1 MHESSRYAWW
11 LLILLFSL
19 IIALNFALFGWML
32 SQPPKSVNRS
42 LEEAEISLKLA
53 FALGSDPAS
62 NPLLNQALEELES
75 PVWEQQV
82 RKAIVQAY
90 LGKKGYAETL
100 QRAAQLPAERLTP
113 AERRWYT
120 TLWAWALTGTHAPE
134 RISGILEAL
143 SPTVSPFYL
152 RLAEAVMAQRAG
164 EKAKAEQLRDSLR
177 RRGVLG
183 VAVLFAILI
192 AVCFGVVIGLGVLLW
207 VLANPPRLPARPLE
221 NASPFALDPLLWA
234 LVIFLLTIILAPAEF
249 LDRFLQGFGI
259 TLPETTLL
267 NQLMASALSLSYLH
281 TVQER
286 LETGVRWFVPNGFW
300 KHALAVL
307 TGGLAYVPVAVA
319 GLALVVLLAPTVFQ
333 SSHPIQEAA
342 RGAEGW
348 VSWVVIFVQ
357 GVVLAPIVEEFVFR
371 GVLFQTLWQRTG
383 RVWLSAFVSG
393 FLFAIIHPQFLAGL
407 IPLTAIGTVLALLF
421 AYTRS
426 LVPSILL
433 HAVNNLVAMLALWS
447 IAS

>member
-120 TLWAWALTGTHAPE
+120 TLWTWALTDTHAPE

-152 RLAEAVMAQRAG
+152 RLAEAVMTQRAG
-164 EKAKAEQLRDSLR
+164 EKAKAEQIRDSLR

-207 VLANPPRLPARPLE
+207 VLVNPPRLPARPLE

-234 LVIFLLTIILAPAEF
+234 LIIFLLTVILSPAEF
-249 LDRFLQGFGI
+249 LARFLEGFGVP
-259 TLPETTLL
+259 LPETTLL
-267 NQLMASALSLSYLH
+267 NQLIATALSLSYLH

-286 LETGVRWFVPNGFW
+286 LEAEVRWFAPNGFW

-307 TGGLAYVPVAVA
+307 TGGLAYVPIAVG
-319 GLALVVLLAPTVFQ
+319 GLVLVVLLGPALSQ
-333 SSHPIQEAA
+333 LSHPFQEMAQ
-342 RGAEGW
+342 GAENW
-348 VSWVVIFVQ
+348 LHWVVIFVQ

-393 FLFAIIHPQFLAGL
+393 FLFAVIHPQFLAGL

>member
-32 SQPPKSVNRS
+32 SQPPKSVSRS
-42 LEEAEISLKLA
+42 LEEAEISLKLT

-120 TLWAWALTGTHAPE
+120 TLWAWALTDTHAPE

-152 RLAEAVMAQRAG
+152 RLAEAVMTQRAG
-164 EKAKAEQLRDSLR
+164 EKAKAEQIRDSLR

-192 AVCFGVVIGLGVLLW
+192 AVCLGVVIGLGVLLW
-207 VLANPPRLPARPLE
+207 VLVNPPRLPARPLE

-234 LVIFLLTIILAPAEF
+234 LIIFLLTVILSPAEF
-249 LDRFLQGFGI
+249 LARFLEGFGVP
-259 TLPETTLL
+259 LPETTLL
-267 NQLMASALSLSYLH
+267 NQLIATALSLSYLH

-286 LETGVRWFVPNGFW
+286 LEAEVRWFAPNGFW

-307 TGGLAYVPVAVA
+307 TGGLAYVPIAVG
-319 GLALVVLLAPTVFQ
+319 GLVLVVLLGPALSQ
-333 SSHPIQEAA
+333 LSHPFQEMAQ
-342 RGAEGW
+342 GAENW
-348 VSWVVIFVQ
+348 LHWVVIFVQ

-393 FLFAIIHPQFLAGL
+393 FLFAVIHPQFLAGL

>member
-164 EKAKAEQLRDSLR
+164 EKAKAEQIRDSLR

-207 VLANPPRLPARPLE
+207 VLVNPPRLPARPLE

-234 LVIFLLTIILAPAEF
+234 LIIFLLTVILSPAEF
-249 LDRFLQGFGI
+249 LARFLEGFGVP
-259 TLPETTLL
+259 LPETTLL
-267 NQLMASALSLSYLH
+267 NQLIATALSLSYLH

-286 LETGVRWFVPNGFW
+286 LEAEVRWFAPNGFW

-307 TGGLAYVPVAVA
+307 TGGLAYVPIAVG
-319 GLALVVLLAPTVFQ
+319 GLVLVVLLGPALSQ
-333 SSHPIQEAA
+333 LSHPFQEMAQ
-342 RGAEGW
+342 GAENW
-348 VSWVVIFVQ
+348 LHWVVIFVQ

-393 FLFAIIHPQFLAGL
+393 FLFAVIHPQFLAGL

>member
-120 TLWAWALTGTHAPE
+120 TLWAWALTDTHAPE

-152 RLAEAVMAQRAG
+152 RLAEAVMTQRAG
-164 EKAKAEQLRDSLR
+164 EKAKAEQIRDSLR

-192 AVCFGVVIGLGVLLW
+192 AVCLGVVIGLGVLLW
-207 VLANPPRLPARPLE
+207 VLVNPPRLPARPLE

-234 LVIFLLTIILAPAEF
+234 LIIFLLTVILSPAEF
-249 LDRFLQGFGI
+249 LARFLEGFGVP
-259 TLPETTLL
+259 LPETTLL
-267 NQLMASALSLSYLH
+267 NQLIATALSLSYLH

-286 LETGVRWFVPNGFW
+286 LETEVRWFAPNGFW

-307 TGGLAYVPVAVA
+307 TGGLAYVPIAVG
-319 GLALVVLLAPTVFQ
+319 GLVLVVLLGPALSQ
-333 SSHPIQEAA
+333 LSHPFQEMAQ
-342 RGAEGW
+342 GAENW
-348 VSWVVIFVQ
+348 LHWVVIFVQ

-393 FLFAIIHPQFLAGL
+393 FLFAVIHPQFLAGL

>member
-207 VLANPPRLPARPLE
+207 VLVNPPRLPARPLE

-234 LVIFLLTIILAPAEF
+234 LIIFLLTVILSPAEF
-249 LDRFLQGFGI
+249 LARFLEGFGVP
-259 TLPETTLL
+259 LPETTLL
-267 NQLMASALSLSYLH
+267 NQLIATALSLSYLH

-286 LETGVRWFVPNGFW
+286 LETEVRWFAPNGFW
-300 KHALAVL
+300 KYALAVL
-307 TGGLAYVPVAVA
+307 TGGLAYVPIAVG
-319 GLALVVLLAPTVFQ
+319 GLVLVVLLGPALSQ
-333 SSHPIQEAA
+333 LSHPFQEMAQ
-342 RGAEGW
+342 GAENW
-348 VSWVVIFVQ
+348 LHWVVIFVQ

-393 FLFAIIHPQFLAGL
+393 FLFAVIHPQFLAGL

>member
-120 TLWAWALTGTHAPE
+120 TLWAWALTDTHAPE

-152 RLAEAVMAQRAG
+152 RLAEAVMTQRAG
-164 EKAKAEQLRDSLR
+164 EKAKAEQIRDSLR

-207 VLANPPRLPARPLE
+207 VLVNPPRLPARPLE

-234 LVIFLLTIILAPAEF
+234 LIIFLLTVILSPAEF
-249 LDRFLQGFGI
+249 LARFLEGFGVP
-259 TLPETTLL
+259 LPETTLL
-267 NQLMASALSLSYLH
+267 NQLIATALSLSYLH

-286 LETGVRWFVPNGFW
+286 LEAEVRWFAPNGFW

-307 TGGLAYVPVAVA
+307 TGGLAYVPIAVG
-319 GLALVVLLAPTVFQ
+319 GLVLVVLLGPALSQ
-333 SSHPIQEAA
+333 LSHPFQEMAQ
-342 RGAEGW
+342 GAENW
-348 VSWVVIFVQ
+348 LHWVVIFVQ

-393 FLFAIIHPQFLAGL
+393 FLFAVIHPQFLAGL